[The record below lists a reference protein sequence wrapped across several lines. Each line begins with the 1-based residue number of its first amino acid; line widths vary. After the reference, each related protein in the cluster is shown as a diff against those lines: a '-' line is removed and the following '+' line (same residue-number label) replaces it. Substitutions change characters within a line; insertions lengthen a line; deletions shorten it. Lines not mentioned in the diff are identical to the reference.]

1 MVTKLLAQQVV
12 LASVTENVYAHLLIT
27 NRKQR
32 QKKYA
37 LTVHAREK
45 ISTGIFNVTNVQL
58 IYW

>member
-12 LASVTENVYAHLLIT
+12 LASVTENTRTLIT

-32 QKKYA
+32 QKQYA